1 MNEIR
6 MKELYPDEMK
16 VMTTAEDTEANGF
29 LYASEVYVMIEAKE
43 QLDGSSHTL
52 FTPDMFKEMIA
63 LEEFIL

>member
-1 MNEIR
+1 MNEIK

-16 VMTTAEDTEANGF
+16 VMTTAEDTIANGF